1 MLNSKCARALGYA
14 IIAGSLL
21 FKLPEIRTL
30 LKVKSSE
37 GRSVFSAVCDVVA
50 VLIALAYNF
59 AQPGQV
65 SCRHLCNFT
74 PPPRE
79 PRA

>member
-1 MLNSKCARALGYA
+1 LGYA
-14 IIAGSLL
+14 IIAGSLM
-21 FKLPEIRTL
+21 FKLPEISKL

-37 GRSVFSAVCDVVA
+37 GRSIFSAVCDVVA

-65 SCRHLCNFT
+65 S
-74 PPPRE
+74 
-79 PRA
+79 